1 MKKSDQMKLSKMAS
15 GNLCLTLSEKID
27 WDQFEE
33 YANQITGLL
42 KAKVKQ
48 KNESVVTIIWDIL
61 IDDQPLKLV
70 YDDYPLGV
78 TIESDNED
86 GDKKIL
92 EIFEVLK
99 NYEK

>member
-1 MKKSDQMKLSKMAS
+1 MKKRDQMKLSKMAS

-33 YANQITGLL
+33 YANQITSLL
-42 KAKVKQ
+42 KAKVRQ

-99 NYEK
+99 KYEK

>member
-1 MKKSDQMKLSKMAS
+1 MKLSKMAS
-15 GNLCLTLSEKID
+15 GNLCLTLSEEVD

-33 YANQITGLL
+33 YADKIINLL
-42 KAKVKQ
+42 KAKVKK

-78 TIESDNED
+78 TIESDGED

-92 EIFEVLK
+92 EIFEILK
-99 NYEK
+99 NYEKI

>member
-1 MKKSDQMKLSKMAS
+1 MKKRDQMKLSKMAS

-33 YANQITGLL
+33 YANQITSLL
-42 KAKVKQ
+42 KAKVRQ

-70 YDDYPLGV
+70 YDDYPLEV

-99 NYEK
+99 KYEK

>member
-1 MKKSDQMKLSKMAS
+1 MKLSKMAS
-15 GNLCLTLSEKID
+15 GNLCLNLSEKID

-33 YANQITGLL
+33 YANQITSLL

-86 GDKKIL
+86 GNKKIL

-99 NYEK
+99 KYEK

>member
-1 MKKSDQMKLSKMAS
+1 MKLSKMAS
-15 GNLCLTLSEKID
+15 GNLCLTRSEKID

-33 YANQITGLL
+33 YANQITSLL

-61 IDDQPLKLV
+61 IDNQPLKLV

-99 NYEK
+99 KYEK